1 MDESG
6 TSETR
11 VTVDEA
17 ARLLGIERQ
26 SVKKRIQRRKLR
38 SEKDASG
45 EVYVWLDVSE
55 TVQDPSGTG
64 PETVRD
70 ELVDALRD
78 QVADLRARLDREQDA
93 NREHRRLLAGL
104 IERVPELEAPRER
117 PEAPETPEEAPEG
130 AEPRSD
136 APGPQEAASEAR
148 PWWRRVFGG

>member
-45 EVYVWLDVSE
+45 EVYVWLDLS
-55 TVQDPSGTG
+55 
-64 PETVRD
+64 ETVRD
-70 ELVDALRD
+70 GSTDKSGTGRDELVEALRD
-78 QVADLRARLDREQDA
+78 QVADLRARLDREQEA

-104 IERVPELEAPRER
+104 IERVPELEAPQER
-117 PEAPETPEEAPEG
+117 AESPETGGEGPEG
-130 AEPRSD
+130 AEPQSGAEGRQV
-136 APGPQEAASEAR
+136 GPER
-148 PWWRRVFGG
+148 PWWRRMFGG